1 MGARSEDFPDHFGF
15 FLPLAGISMVKQIRD
30 CAFDIKAT
38 GRLNRLNVELLKTN
52 PDWDTDA
59 RREGKCELQR
69 KAGSLFYCRLRA
81 PYPIR
86 AMMLR
91 VRQ

>member
-1 MGARSEDFPDHFGF
+1 
-15 FLPLAGISMVKQIRD
+15 MVKQIRD

-69 KAGSLFYCRLRA
+69 KAGSLF
-81 PYPIR
+81 
-86 AMMLR
+86 
-91 VRQ
+91 